1 MLKGSNLARKEWSVE
16 GDEKDMKK
24 VWSQGMETN
33 HVEVRKFGECLM
45 FVSFILIFILFILLL
60 FGVFSLFHRPL
71 KKRTYNRI
79 TPVYNG
85 ANCRILYLVDI
96 TVEGKLG

>member
-33 HVEVRKFGECLM
+33 HVEVRKFGECIM
-45 FVSFILIFILFILLL
+45 FVSFVLIFTLFIILLL

-71 KKRTYNRI
+71 KKRTYNRT
-79 TPVYNG
+79 TPVYKSQK
-85 ANCRILYLVDI
+85 IK
-96 TVEGKLG
+96 KLQEFSLFLLFF